1 MIRVTVLRA
10 VLAGFGV
17 FVLAQI
23 YMVLYWSEIIH
34 LGLLRPMQFGIPVF
48 AASITAYLSPRWKL
62 LTGTSLAFY
71 GAVIG
76 TLSPIV
82 CEYFGVHVDLIGG
95 PLMTFV
101 IHLVYLAPLSV
112 MGSVIG
118 IVLSRKF
125 GNRGQPPSAASL

>member
-10 VLAGFGV
+10 VLAGIVV
-17 FVLAQI
+17 FALAQV
-23 YMVLYWSEIIH
+23 YMFWYWSELIH
-34 LGLLRPMQFGIPVF
+34 LGLLGLMKLGIPVF
-48 AASITAYLSPRWKL
+48 AASITAYLSPHWKL

-71 GAVIG
+71 EAVIW

-82 CEYFGVHVDLIGG
+82 CEYFGVHLDLIGG

-101 IHLVYLAPLSV
+101 IYLAYFAPLSV
-112 MGSVIG
+112 IGSVIG